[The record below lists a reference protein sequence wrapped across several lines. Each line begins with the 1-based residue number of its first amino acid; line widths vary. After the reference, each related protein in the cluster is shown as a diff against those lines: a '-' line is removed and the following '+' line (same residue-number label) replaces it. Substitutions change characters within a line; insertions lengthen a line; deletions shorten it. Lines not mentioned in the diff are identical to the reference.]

1 VSRTQSLRA
10 SGGFSFIELVVVI
23 GLIGVISAISIPW
36 FLTYV
41 EAEKIRGAAREV
53 ATLLN
58 QARQLAVTRNTSFS
72 VEGQLSPLNQVRFCS
87 GVAIPCP
94 GGAVW
99 VAEATDANGWIR
111 LDNNTQLVL
120 AQPITFSAL
129 GAATPGG
136 RLRVAQG
143 PGAAAPSSCLD
154 VVVSGSG
161 RVQIATSLSCP

>member
-1 VSRTQSLRA
+1 MVSRTHSLRA

-53 ATLLN
+53 AALLN
-58 QARQLAVTRNTSFS
+58 QARQLAVTRNRSFS
-72 VEGQLSPLNQVRFCS
+72 VDAQTAPQNRMRFCS
-87 GVAIPCP
+87 GAALPCP
-94 GGAVW
+94 GGTVW
-99 VAEATDANGWIR
+99 VDTATDANGWIQ
-111 LDNNTQLVL
+111 LDNNVRLVL
-120 AQPITFSAL
+120 AQAVTFSAL

-136 RLRVAQG
+136 RLRVQQAQG
-143 PGAAAPSSCLD
+143 TSCLD

-161 RVQIATSLSCP
+161 RIQIGASPSCP